1 MGTIDMGNAKGPLAG
16 IRIVELGGV
25 GPVPFCCM
33 LLSDLGADVIR
44 IDRPPGYDGASRAI
58 RVSIC

>member
-1 MGTIDMGNAKGPLAG
+1 MQRPLAG